1 MATLKERIIELLQQN
16 SGLSDR
22 EITDII
28 KGRGEPQQAV
38 NQACRSLEKQGI
50 ITRRKRSDSR
60 IGNHFLGKK
69 LHRRQDNFV
78 ARNQDP
84 LSEDAIKAVLQ
95 EWLIARGVQVELAW
109 GKTKGVDIEA
119 TQGDKRWMI
128 EVKGCGSSSQMRGN
142 YFLTIL
148 GQTLQRMDDPDAR
161 YSIALPD
168 LQRYRN
174 LWQRLPVLAKS
185 RTGITVLFVDEQG
198 SVTQLS

>member
-1 MATLKERIIELLQQN
+1 MELLQQN

-28 KGRGEPQQAV
+28 KGRGEPQQAA
-38 NQACRSLEKQGI
+38 NQACRSLEKQAI
-50 ITRRKRSDSR
+50 IARRKRSDGR
-60 IGNHFLGKK
+60 IGNYFLGKK
-69 LHRRQDNFV
+69 LHRRQDNFA

-95 EWLIARGVQVELAW
+95 EWLIARGWQVEPAW

-119 TQGDKRWMI
+119 TQDDKRWMI
-128 EVKGCGSSSQMRGN
+128 EVKGRGSRSQMRRN

-168 LQRYRN
+168 LQQYRN

-185 RTGITVLFVDEQG
+185 RTGITALFINEQG
-198 SVTQLS
+198 SVTQLW